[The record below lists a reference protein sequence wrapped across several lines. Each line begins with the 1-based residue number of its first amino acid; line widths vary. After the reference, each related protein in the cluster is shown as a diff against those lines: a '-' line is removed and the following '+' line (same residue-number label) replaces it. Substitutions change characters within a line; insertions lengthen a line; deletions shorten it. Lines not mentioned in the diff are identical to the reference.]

1 MTAAAATVVA
11 TGRHSKRVL
20 LSAVAA
26 SIGMPAHGSVAPGGR
41 VRSSA
46 EGWTAAHPAST
57 PALHRPGECTTSVA
71 TKTAP

>member
-26 SIGMPAHGSVAPGGR
+26 SIGMPAHGSVATGGR

-46 EGWTAAHPAST
+46 EGWNAGHPAST
-57 PALHRPGECTTSVA
+57 HTPHRRSEHTGAAVG
-71 TKTAP
+71 TAP